1 MQSRGPH
8 LNYAVCLQKSA
19 RRPPPIPAPGQPLPL
34 SMARAPPWSAPLGTL
49 GARPSLLA
57 PAPVAPGPSPAPA
70 QVSGGIS
77 YVWEGGHAASRTYL
91 YVLSSPPFPFKALIL
106 TWVLLCACRNL
117 HGARRLYLH
126 WVSHFSC
133 RWHVHRRGLHHGLH
147 RQPVR
152 PFLHQPQRCLGLHWH
167 LCR

>member
-1 MQSRGPH
+1 MLCACRNLHG
-8 LNYAVCLQKSA
+8 A
-19 RRPPPIPAPGQPLPL
+19 RRLYLHRVSHFRCRWHVHRRGLRHWVLWEPVRPFLHQPQWHLDL
-34 SMARAPPWSAPLGTL
+34 HRRLHRS
-49 GARPSLLA
+49 
-57 PAPVAPGPSPAPA
+57 V
-70 QVSGGIS
+70 GGFHMCG
-77 YVWEGGHAASRTYL
+77 EGGHAASRTYL

-126 WVSHFSC
+126 RVSHFRC